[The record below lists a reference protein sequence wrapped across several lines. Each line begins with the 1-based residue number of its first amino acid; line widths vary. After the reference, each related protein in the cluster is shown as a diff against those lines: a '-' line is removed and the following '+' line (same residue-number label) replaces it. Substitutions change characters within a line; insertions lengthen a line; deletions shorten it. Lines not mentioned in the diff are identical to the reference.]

1 MNLTEAEDNRT
12 KDLLPLQR
20 NVRVDNLAFLTR
32 FSTFWKTVANGELYR
47 RNSDIGRQFTNAFDV
62 GLNTAF

>member
-20 NVRVDNLAFLTR
+20 NVRVDNLTFLNEILR
-32 FSTFWKTVANGELYR
+32 FGKRLQMASFTEGIRILVDNLLTLSTLV
-47 RNSDIGRQFTNAFDV
+47 
-62 GLNTAF
+62 